1 MKIFLKKKPNI
12 VSNSHVRSFPDGMDC
27 TITDIKTLKRIH
39 NNAKGNI
46 EREHTFMYVER
57 NLKKFNL
64 INIHAKK
71 SLYWPKLGL
80 TLDEKKDFI
89 FLKKII
95 NHFNKRKI
103 KFFSCSQ
110 IIQFLKRNPKLL
122 SINNSVIRNKII

>member
-1 MKIFLKKKPNI
+1 
-12 VSNSHVRSFPDGMDC
+12 MDC

-71 SLYWPKLGL
+71 SLYWPKPW
-80 TLDEKKDFI
+80 
-89 FLKKII
+89 I
-95 NHFNKRKI
+95 NT
-103 KFFSCSQ
+103 
-110 IIQFLKRNPKLL
+110 
-122 SINNSVIRNKII
+122 